1 MKNVQIV
8 TPKGEAL
15 YPHLRTTATFQGQDT
30 GKYEISVRFS
40 KVDSD
45 KLIERLE
52 QEWAAAKETGEMATK
67 RFGRGSVPNLGFRED
82 DKGDIIFKFKTNST
96 IKTKSGD
103 VIKKTVPIFDAKC
116 KPMDGDI
123 GGGSVVKVSTAIAP
137 YYVSSTNYG
146 LALYLQG
153 VQVLDYKELGQFGS
167 AESMGFGQEEGF
179 IENEEA
185 EGMGFCA
192 GQADDNAEF

>member
-1 MKNVQIV
+1 MKSLQIV
-8 TPKGEAL
+8 TPKGEAH

-40 KVDSD
+40 KEDSE

-52 QEWAAAKETGEMATK
+52 QEWASAKESAEYNTK

-82 DKGDIIFKFKTNST
+82 DKGDVIFKFKTNST

-103 VIKKTVPIFDAKC
+103 VIKKTVPIYDAKC

-123 GGGSVVKVSTAIAP
+123 GSGSIVKISTAVAP

-153 VQVLDYKELGQFGS
+153 VQVLDFKAPGQFGS
-167 AESMGFGQEEGF
+167 ADSLGFGQEEGF

-185 EGMGFCA
+185 EGMGFSE
-192 GQADDNAEF
+192 GQPEDNTEF

>member
-1 MKNVQIV
+1 MKNLQIV

-40 KVDSD
+40 KEDSE

-52 QEWAAAKETGEMATK
+52 QEWASAKESAEYSTK
-67 RFGRGSVPNLGFRED
+67 RFGRGSAPNLGFRED
-82 DKGDIIFKFKTNST
+82 DKGDVIFKFKTNAT
-96 IKTKSGD
+96 IKTKTGD
-103 VIKKTVPIFDAKC
+103 VIKKTVPLFDAKC
-116 KPMDGDI
+116 KPMNGDI
-123 GGGSVVKVSTAIAP
+123 GAGSIVKVSTAIAP

-153 VQVLDYKELGQFGS
+153 IQVLDYKEPG
-167 AESMGFGQEEGF
+167 
-179 IENEEA
+179 
-185 EGMGFCA
+185 
-192 GQADDNAEF
+192 